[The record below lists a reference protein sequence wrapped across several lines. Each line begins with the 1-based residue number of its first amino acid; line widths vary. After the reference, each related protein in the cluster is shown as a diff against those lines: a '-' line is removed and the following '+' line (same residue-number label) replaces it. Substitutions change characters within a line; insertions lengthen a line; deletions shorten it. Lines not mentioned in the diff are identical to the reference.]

1 MATAVAC
8 LLVPAENT
16 MPYGNAKPVSPVV
29 RAVECPACHHHVQMI
44 AVAGHIQCPR
54 CTTVVE
60 SCCEGPIP
68 SFTQHNPPLT
78 LRKATR

>member
-1 MATAVAC
+1 MSY
-8 LLVPAENT
+8 P
-16 MPYGNAKPVSPVV
+16 NAKPVSPAA
-29 RAVECPACHHHVQMI
+29 RAVECPACHHHVSMV

-68 SFTQHNPPLT
+68 SFVERNPHTT
-78 LRKATR
+78 LRKAPR